1 MHNAGI
7 AVAGVLEDLPDAE
20 IRRVMETNFF
30 GVLALTRAL
39 LPTFRA
45 QGHGRIVLVSSQA
58 ALAGQ
63 PGNSMYCA
71 SKWAL
76 EGWAESL
83 AYEVD
88 PFGIDVVVI
97 EPGPYRTEIWN
108 SRFDPWPGRP
118 LQTIEM
124 YWHTDRGNSHPT
136 ARDQV
141 FVYGY
146 QGNANQNFQVF
157 YREQASQ
164 NIAGGYATC
173 QDVTSRPEIDGITC
187 PITAPCV
194 ADAPTS
200 LVASVSGY
208 HVSLTWSPSSAGAPA
223 QGYIVEAGSG
233 SGLADLAQI
242 ALGSVPALA
251 GVAPG
256 GRYFV
261 RVRATT
267 ACGTSGPSNEI
278 VVDVPSGCSPPGIPG
293 NLQVVQNGR
302 QVTLSWA
309 PASGNVVSY
318 RIDVGSG
325 PGLSDLLVTDVGQV
339 NSVSAVAPSGTYYVR
354 LRAVGACGS
363 TSGSYSTSPF
373 TTS

>member
-1 MHNAGI
+1 
-7 AVAGVLEDLPDAE
+7 
-20 IRRVMETNFF
+20 
-30 GVLALTRAL
+30 
-39 LPTFRA
+39 
-45 QGHGRIVLVSSQA
+45 
-58 ALAGQ
+58 
-63 PGNSMYCA
+63 
-71 SKWAL
+71 
-76 EGWAESL
+76 
-83 AYEVD
+83 
-88 PFGIDVVVI
+88 
-97 EPGPYRTEIWN
+97 
-108 SRFDPWPGRP
+108 
-118 LQTIEM
+118 M

-136 ARDQV
+136 ALDQV

-146 QGNANQNFQVF
+146 QGNPNQNFQVF

-173 QDVTSRPEIDGITC
+173 SDVTSRPEIDGITC

-200 LVASVSGY
+200 LVALVSGY
-208 HVSLTWSPSSAGAPA
+208 HVRLTWSASSTGAPA

-242 ALGSVPALA
+242 PLGSVPALA

-267 ACGTSGPSNEI
+267 ACGASGPSNEI
-278 VVDVPSGCSPPGIPG
+278 VVNVPSGCSPPGIPG
-293 NLQVVQNGR
+293 NLQVAQNGR

-318 RIDVGSG
+318 RIDVGSA
-325 PGLSDLLVTDVGQV
+325 PGLSDLLVTDVGLV
-339 NSVSAVAPSGTYYVR
+339 TSVSAVAPSGTYYVR

-363 TSGSYSTSPF
+363 TSGSSSDIVIVVP
-373 TTS
+373 